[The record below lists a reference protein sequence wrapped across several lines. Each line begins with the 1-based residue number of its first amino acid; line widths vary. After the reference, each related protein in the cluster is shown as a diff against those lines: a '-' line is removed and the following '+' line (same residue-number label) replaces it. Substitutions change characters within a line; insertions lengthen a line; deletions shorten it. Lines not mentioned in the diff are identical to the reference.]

1 MEAPGYRKCLLC
13 LSLGLEGI
21 EQIWQ
26 LREFRLR
33 GEGKRQGREG
43 AAEESLSLE
52 RGEGSGSEIGL
63 LDCEQ
68 MERHFRSR
76 IDSVKGLTGCRQCLR
91 MPLTKM
97 TTARNLKMP

>member
-68 MERHFRSR
+68 MERHF
-76 IDSVKGLTGCRQCLR
+76 ILCGQKEGGEMCQKGFA
-91 MPLTKM
+91 MKP
-97 TTARNLKMP
+97 